1 MWAWDGDRI
10 ESLGFWCY
18 KGMGK
23 RGEFKISLSNR
34 KSGEILNSTKSD
46 RVKMDWVIRGERRVF

>member
-1 MWAWDGDRI
+1 MEIGQNLWVSGVT
-10 ESLGFWCY
+10 